1 MEQHNAK
8 WITAPINQG
17 DAVVC
22 FNRTVQGKRR
32 IRKATVHATAMGVY
46 RFLLNGEKVGK
57 AVLAPRMDELS
68 GACSGTVLRC
78 YRKTGRL
85 RI

>member
-57 AVLAPRMDELS
+57 AVLAP
-68 GACSGTVLRC
+68 GWTN
-78 YRKTGRL
+78 YRERVQVQSYDVTGKL
-85 RI
+85 DD